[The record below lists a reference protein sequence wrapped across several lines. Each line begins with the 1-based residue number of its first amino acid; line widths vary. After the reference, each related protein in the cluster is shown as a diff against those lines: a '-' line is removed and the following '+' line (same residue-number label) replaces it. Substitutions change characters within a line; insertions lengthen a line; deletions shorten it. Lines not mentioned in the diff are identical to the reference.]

1 MAEGKKR
8 RREGG
13 DITNTV
19 SPSGLEQYVEV
30 VFYECAFS
38 AQYTANIQILFNIED
53 IQRRMPVGS
62 FLEGFGEAKRK
73 GLTWVNE
80 TIQTWL
86 KKQTSDVQSFFKH
99 DFRHATH
106 VIQQRGQISVRVAD
120 NTYTLAV
127 PTQVAGQIET
137 AIQLLRYPMT
147 VMEQIQRQKSSELL
161 CLEKDAML
169 IIDLA
174 DKFGAN
180 AKELEG
186 YYRLLM

>member
-1 MAEGKKR
+1 
-8 RREGG
+8 
-13 DITNTV
+13 
-19 SPSGLEQYVEV
+19 
-30 VFYECAFS
+30 
-38 AQYTANIQILFNIED
+38 
-53 IQRRMPVGS
+53 MPVGS